1 MKAEFHCHTCWSK
14 DSLVEPEQLILACR
28 RKGIG
33 RVVVTDHNSIAGA
46 VIAHQM
52 APDLVVVGE
61 EIMTTQGEL
70 LAAYVQEEI
79 PKGLSPEEAIRRLR
93 DQGAFISVS
102 HPFDSWRNGAWK
114 IRDLDAII
122 SLVDAI
128 EVFNARC
135 TERQSNEKAA
145 EYAKKHGVVET
156 AGSDA
161 HSILELGT
169 AVVSLPEFN
178 NSVGLKEALREGR
191 IAGRLSPFWVHFISR
206 WASWRKEIRQSLT
219 VKQDKIE

>member
-1 MKAEFHCHTCWSK
+1 MKAEFHCHTRWSK
-14 DSLVEPEQLILACR
+14 DSLVEPEQLILTCR

-122 SLVDAI
+122 NQVDAI

-135 TERQSNEKAA
+135 AEQKSNEMAA
-145 EYAKKHGVVET
+145 AYALKHGVLPVLVIT
-156 AGSDA
+156 AQVLPCPS
-161 HSILELGT
+161 
-169 AVVSLPEFN
+169 VV
-178 NSVGLKEALREGR
+178 
-191 IAGRLSPFWVHFISR
+191 
-206 WASWRKEIRQSLT
+206 
-219 VKQDKIE
+219 